1 MATKLDL
8 KMDEIILAA
17 HLGLSERKC
26 QSIFDKKKLF
36 ANGIVILKWP
46 LKKQSDRIHVAK
58 DGGQRLTL
66 INTVTKFMVPYKA
79 GNILTN

>member
-46 LKKQSDRIHVAK
+46 LKKQSDRIHVA
-58 DGGQRLTL
+58 
-66 INTVTKFMVPYKA
+66 
-79 GNILTN
+79 